1 MPPAHLAIDG
11 HERCLEEFSEGGVF
25 FSCLPDN
32 RPSNCPR
39 RIWRKVNRVY
49 DGEYCPNNSFPP
61 TPPGPKPGSNCKSL
75 PPAYLEVNGYDGCFE
90 NGQMGQTGQIYCLP
104 LSAPGTCFQ
113 SSWNRLF
120 ELYILGQRV
129 DCHDELSWIKC
140 RKIIWNQINALCNEA
155 NDLYFCLIFQ
165 SFILYQ
171 IVNSVN
177 ASLWVYFCT
186 NKTESK
192 LRLDREPKNYSL
204 SSFPSI
210 SNFAEIV

>member
-1 MPPAHLAIDG
+1 VLVVIFSRKKRQVGGGFGLMPPAHLAIDG

-90 NGQMGQTGQIYCLP
+90 NTARRPGQTGEIYCLP

-129 DCHDELSWIKC
+129 DCHDELS
-140 RKIIWNQINALCNEA
+140 
-155 NDLYFCLIFQ
+155 
-165 SFILYQ
+165 
-171 IVNSVN
+171 
-177 ASLWVYFCT
+177 
-186 NKTESK
+186 
-192 LRLDREPKNYSL
+192 
-204 SSFPSI
+204 
-210 SNFAEIV
+210 